1 MRGKNAALEWL
12 SSRAER
18 VIETSCAWVFLD
30 GARALKLKKPVDYG
44 FLDFSNPDKRRWA
57 LERELAF
64 NRVTAPDIYRAV
76 HRITRQDEGL
86 ALDGDGEAVDYVLE
100 MRAFDPAAVLSEQP
114 ERVDGA
120 LAERLGRLI
129 AGFQASAEARPE
141 GGGVK
146 ALGFTVST
154 NADHLR
160 SLADKLGADAVDHVV
175 AATDAAFAA
184 AAPLLERRR
193 AEGFARRCHGDLHL
207 GNILLEAGQPVL
219 FDCIEFNDLLSE
231 IDVQYD
237 VAFTVMDLVF
247 RGRAEA
253 ANRLLNAWLDEAAR
267 SFPATLWDGLA
278 ALPLMLSARASV
290 RAHVTA
296 NQGEGDEARAYLA
309 AAARHLAPPPP
320 TLTAIGGLSGTGKT
334 TLARRIAPGLGGAP
348 GAVILRSDEIRKR
361 LAGVPPTERLPPSA
375 YASETSERV
384 YGEMLD
390 LAGRLLAAGRAVVLD
405 AVFLR
410 PGERQAAADAA
421 AAAGVPF
428 QGAWLQGQAPMLA
441 DRLAARAGDAS
452 DAGPETLKDQLAH
465 DPGPIDWPVLDAAD
479 LGAAATRLAPKIQA

>member
-1 MRGKNAALEWL
+1 MTDAVFDWL
-12 SSRAER
+12 RAGSDR
-18 VIETSCAWVFLD
+18 VIETSCAWVFLR
-30 GARALKLKKPVDYG
+30 GETALKLKKPVDYG
-44 FLDFSNPDKRRWA
+44 FLDFSTPAKRRWA
-57 LERELAF
+57 LDRELAF

-76 HRITRQDEGL
+76 HRITRQGAGL
-86 ALDGDGEAVDYVLE
+86 ALDGAGEAVDHVLE

-120 LAERLGRLI
+120 LAERLGRTI
-129 AGFQASAEARPE
+129 AGFQARAEVWPD

-160 SLADKLGADAVDHVV
+160 ALADRLGANEVDQVI
-175 AATDAAFAA
+175 AATEAAFAA

-193 AEGFARRCHGDLHL
+193 AEGFARHCHGDLHL
-207 GNILLEAGQPVL
+207 GNILLEDDEPVL

-237 VAFTVMDLVF
+237 VAFTVMDLAF

-267 SFPATLWDGLA
+267 SFPAALWDGLA

-296 NQGEGDEARAYLA
+296 NQGELDEARAYLA

-334 TLARRIAPGLGGAP
+334 TLARRISPELGGGP

-361 LAGVPPTERLPPSA
+361 LAGVSPTARLPPAA
-375 YASETSERV
+375 YGPETSARV
-384 YGEMLD
+384 YGEMLA
-390 LAGRLLAAGRAVVLD
+390 LARRALAAGHAVVLD

-410 PGERQAAADAA
+410 PDERQAAAKAA
-421 AAAGVPF
+421 AAAGVTF

-441 DRLAARAGDAS
+441 ERLAARAGDAS
-452 DAGPETLKDQLAH
+452 DAGPDTLAEQLTH
-465 DPGPIDWPVLDAAD
+465 DPGPIDWSILDAGD
-479 LGAAATRLAPKIQA
+479 LGAAAARLAPQAPEN

>member
-1 MRGKNAALEWL
+1 VTDAVFDWL
-12 SSRAER
+12 RAGAER
-18 VIETSCAWVFLD
+18 VIETSCAWVFLK
-30 GARALKLKKPVDYG
+30 GERALKLKKPVDYG
-44 FLDFSNPDKRRWA
+44 FLDFSTAEKRRWA
-57 LERELAF
+57 IEREFAF

-76 HRITRQDEGL
+76 RRITREGERL
-86 ALDGDGEAVDYVLE
+86 VLDGAGEAVDYVLE

-114 ERVDGA
+114 ERVDGP
-120 LAERLGRLI
+120 LAERMGHII
-129 AGFQASAEARPE
+129 ARFQAEAEVRPD
-141 GGGVK
+141 GGGVR

-160 SLADKLGADAVDHVV
+160 ALADQLGAGEVDHVI

-193 AEGFARRCHGDLHL
+193 AEGFARHCHGDLHL
-207 GNILLEAGQPVL
+207 GNILLEHGEPVL

-237 VAFTVMDLVF
+237 VAFTVMDLAF

-253 ANRLLNAWLDEAAR
+253 ANQLLNAWLDEAAR
-267 SFPATLWDGLA
+267 CFPATLWDGLA
-278 ALPLMLSARASV
+278 ALPLMLSARATV

-296 NQGEGDEARAYLA
+296 NQGELGDARAYLA
-309 AAARHLAPPPP
+309 AAARHLTPPPP

-361 LAGVPPTERLPPSA
+361 LAGVSPLERLPPTA
-375 YASETSERV
+375 YAPRTSARV
-384 YGEMLD
+384 YGEMLA
-390 LAGRLLAAGRAVVLD
+390 LARCVLAAGRAVVLD

-410 PGERQAAADAA
+410 PGERQAAADVAVV
-421 AAAGVPF
+421 AGVPF
-428 QGAWLQGQAPMLA
+428 QGAWLQGHAPMLA
-441 DRLAARAGDAS
+441 QRLAARAGDAS
-452 DAGPETLKDQLAH
+452 DAGPDTLADQLTR
-465 DPGPIDWPVLDAAD
+465 DPGPIDWAILDAGD
-479 LGAAATRLAPKIQA
+479 LGAAAARLAPQAPKN